1 MLIRRCSGENFFCYS
16 KFNFVEV
23 QVSSVGK
30 LIGKWKL
37 AGITADLCIQVVGM
51 FGRSGQR
58 VMSLSCADVHVDVT
72 LHHPY
77 VVVTRVLV
85 QVWRLEFAVR
95 IQVTMPFHL
104 CSSTR
109 IQTSST
115 TYSSITVAAKAHD
128 TICLFF
134 KVPGLILYPK
144 LLLHFTSELRVEQL
158 HLSFCKLE

>member
-1 MLIRRCSGENFFCYS
+1 
-16 KFNFVEV
+16 
-23 QVSSVGK
+23 
-30 LIGKWKL
+30 
-37 AGITADLCIQVVGM
+37 M

-58 VMSLSCADVHVDVT
+58 VMSLSYVGVHVDVT

-95 IQVTMPFHL
+95 IQVTMPFHM

-109 IQTSST
+109 IQTSSA
-115 TYSSITVAAKAHD
+115 TYTSINIAAKAHD
-128 TICLFF
+128 TICLLLNVSGF
-134 KVPGLILYPK
+134 ILHPK

-158 HLSFCKLE
+158 LLSLCKLE